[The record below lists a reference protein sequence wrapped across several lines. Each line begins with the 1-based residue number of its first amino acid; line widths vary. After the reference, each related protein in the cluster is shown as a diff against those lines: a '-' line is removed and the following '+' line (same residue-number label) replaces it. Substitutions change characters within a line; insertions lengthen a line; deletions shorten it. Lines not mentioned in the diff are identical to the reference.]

1 MNDLILKV
9 KDIHIG
15 NGESKEAVTL
25 QEAVVAILR
34 DSLRLEVDEITKSN
48 YTGGFDGRSLY
59 EDTKT
64 IKIRLMADIEDQS
77 HQIDEIDFDTN

>member
-15 NGESKEAVTL
+15 NGESKEGVTL

-34 DSLRLEVDEITKSN
+34 DSLRLEVDEITQSN
-48 YTGGFDGRSLY
+48 YTGGFDGRPLY